1 MSNEPDKIIYS
12 MIRVSKRHG
21 QREVLKDISLSYFY
35 GAKIGVLGLNGA
47 GKSSLLKILAGVDQS
62 FEGKTVLAPGYTIGY
77 LEQEPLAN
85 ETRTVREVVEEG
97 AKELVDLVKEFEAI
111 NAKFAEPMEPDEMDK
126 LIERQGQVQELM
138 DAKGAWDLDSKLEMA
153 MDALRCPPGDTPVSI
168 ISGGEK
174 RRVALCRLL
183 LQNPDILLLDEPT
196 NHLDA
201 ESVAWLE
208 RYLQTF
214 PGTVIAVTHDRY
226 FLDNVAGWI
235 LELDRGRGIPWKGN
249 YSSWLE
255 QKEKRLEQE
264 DKSED
269 ERRKTLA
276 RELEWIRMSPKGR
289 HAKGKARIN
298 AYEAM
303 LSHESEKRAPE
314 LEIYI
319 PAGPRLG
326 KKVIEAVGVG
336 KTLGD
341 KTLMEDVNF
350 IIPAGAIVGIIGPN
364 GAGKTTIFNVISG
377 VYPADQGSVTLNGQ
391 DITKIEQYKI
401 TRLGM
406 GRTFQNIRLFK
417 GLTVEENV
425 MCAFDPQSRYSIL
438 GGLVPTPRRRAEEK
452 RGRELCRKYL
462 EIVGM
467 ADFLNERPEN
477 LSYGMQRRIE
487 IARALM
493 CEPKVLL
500 LDEPAAGLNPTE
512 VSELT
517 ELIQRISKEIG
528 FGILLI
534 EHRLELVMSI
544 SDIIHVQNFG
554 KTIAVGTPAEVQHN
568 PEVIEAYL
576 GKEE

>member
-21 QREVLKDISLSYFY
+21 QKEVLKDISLSYFY

-47 GKSSLLKILAGVDQS
+47 GKSSLLRILAGVDQS
-62 FEGKTVLAPGYTIGY
+62 FDGKTVLAPGYTIGY

-111 NAKFAEPMEPDEMDK
+111 NAKFAEPMEPEEMDA
-126 LIERQGQVQELM
+126 LIEKQGKVQELM
-138 DAKGAWDLDSKLEMA
+138 DAKGAWDLDARLEMA
-153 MDALRCPPGDTPVSI
+153 MDALRCPPGDTPVSV
-168 ISGGEK
+168 ISGGER

-183 LQNPDILLLDEPT
+183 LQAPDILLLDEPT

-208 RYLQTF
+208 RYLSTF

-255 QKEKRLEQE
+255 QKQKRLANE
-264 DKSED
+264 DKAEA
-269 ERRKTLA
+269 ERQKTLN

-303 LSHESEKRAPE
+303 LSHESEKRAPD

-319 PAGPRLG
+319 PPGQRLG
-326 KKVIEAVGVG
+326 KTVIELKDVR
-336 KTLGD
+336 KSLGD
-341 KTLMEDVNF
+341 RLLIDGCNA

-364 GAGKTTIFNVISG
+364 GAGKTTLFNMLAGREQPDAGTVTVG
-377 VYPADQGSVTLNGQ
+377 ETVQFAYVDQGRESLTPGKSVYDIISEGHDVIKLGNREINARAYCSRFNFQGQ
-391 DITKIEQYKI
+391 DQQKKAEVLSGGERN
-401 TRLGM
+401 RLH
-406 GRTFQNIRLFK
+406 L
-417 GLTVEENV
+417 
-425 MCAFDPQSRYSIL
+425 
-438 GGLVPTPRRRAEEK
+438 
-452 RGRELCRKYL
+452 
-462 EIVGM
+462 
-467 ADFLNERPEN
+467 
-477 LSYGMQRRIE
+477 
-487 IARALM
+487 ARMLKSGAN
-493 CEPKVLL
+493 VLL
-500 LDEPAAGLNPTE
+500 LDEPTNDIDVNTMRALEDALDNFAGCVLVISHDRWFLDRIATHIMAFEGDSSVVFFDGNY
-512 VSELT
+512 SEY
-517 ELIQRISKEIG
+517 
-528 FGILLI
+528 
-534 EHRLELVMSI
+534 
-544 SDIIHVQNFG
+544 
-554 KTIAVGTPAEVQHN
+554 
-568 PEVIEAYL
+568 EADRKKRL
-576 GKEE
+576 GKDADTPHRIKFRKLTR

>member
-1 MSNEPDKIIYS
+1 MALLEVKNIYKS
-12 MIRVSKRHG
+12 FGGVKAIQDFSLAADAG
-21 QREVLKDISLSYFY
+21 QI
-35 GAKIGVLGLNGA
+35 
-47 GKSSLLKILAGVDQS
+47 
-62 FEGKTVLAPGYTIGY
+62 
-77 LEQEPLAN
+77 
-85 ETRTVREVVEEG
+85 
-97 AKELVDLVKEFEAI
+97 
-111 NAKFAEPMEPDEMDK
+111 
-126 LIERQGQVQELM
+126 
-138 DAKGAWDLDSKLEMA
+138 
-153 MDALRCPPGDTPVSI
+153 
-168 ISGGEK
+168 
-174 RRVALCRLL
+174 
-183 LQNPDILLLDEPT
+183 
-196 NHLDA
+196 H
-201 ESVAWLE
+201 
-208 RYLQTF
+208 
-214 PGTVIAVTHDRY
+214 
-226 FLDNVAGWI
+226 
-235 LELDRGRGIPWKGN
+235 
-249 YSSWLE
+249 
-255 QKEKRLEQE
+255 
-264 DKSED
+264 
-269 ERRKTLA
+269 
-276 RELEWIRMSPKGR
+276 
-289 HAKGKARIN
+289 
-298 AYEAM
+298 
-303 LSHESEKRAPE
+303 
-314 LEIYI
+314 
-319 PAGPRLG
+319 
-326 KKVIEAVGVG
+326 
-336 KTLGD
+336 
-341 KTLMEDVNF
+341 
-350 IIPAGAIVGIIGPN
+350 GIIGPN

-391 DITKIEQYKI
+391 DITKIEQYRI